1 MKEITEMTSI
11 FGRTWWG
18 FVLRGLLSI
27 LFGIAVFV
35 WPGASLLA
43 LIALFGAFFFV
54 DGVLAL
60 VNAFRVRAGHER
72 WWALLLEGLV
82 GIAIGLITL
91 FMPGPTTVVLL
102 YLIAAWAIVTG
113 IFQIIGAIRFAD
125 VIDNEWLLALGGL
138 ASIVFGVLMAIWPA
152 AGATAVLWV
161 IAAYAIVF
169 GILMVIAGLR
179 ARSTTDITTA
189 PRPA

>member
-1 MKEITEMTSI
+1 MKEIIKMTSI

-18 FVLRGLLSI
+18 LVLRGLLSI

-35 WPGASLLA
+35 WPGASLMA

-54 DGVLAL
+54 DGLLAL

-91 FMPGPTTVVLL
+91 FMPDVTTVALL

-113 IFQIIGAIRFAD
+113 ILQIIGAIRFAD

-169 GILMVIAGLR
+169 GILMVIAGLH
-179 ARSTTDITTA
+179 ARSTTDTTTA

>member
-1 MKEITEMTSI
+1 MTTI

-18 FVLRGLLSI
+18 LVLRGLLSI
-27 LFGIAVFV
+27 LFGIAVFA

-43 LIALFGAFFFV
+43 LVALFGAFFFV
-54 DGVLAL
+54 DGILAI

-72 WWALLLEGLV
+72 WWALLLEGLA

-91 FMPGPTTVVLL
+91 FMPGLTTVALL

-113 IFQIIGAIRFAD
+113 VFQIIGAIRFAN
-125 VIDNEWLLALGGL
+125 VIDHEGLLALGGL

-152 AGATAVLWV
+152 AGATALLWL
-161 IAAYAIVF
+161 IAAYAVVF
-169 GILMVIAGLR
+169 GILLVIAGLR
-179 ARSTTDITTA
+179 ARAANDTITA

>member
-1 MKEITEMTSI
+1 MISI

-18 FVLRGLLSI
+18 LVLRGLLSI

-35 WPGASLLA
+35 WPGASLMA

-54 DGVLAL
+54 DGLLAL

-82 GIAIGLITL
+82 GVAIGLITL
-91 FMPGPTTVVLL
+91 FMPGITTVALL

-113 IFQIIGAIRFAD
+113 IFQIIGAVRFAD

-138 ASIVFGVLMAIWPA
+138 ASIIFGVLMAIWPA
-152 AGATAVLWV
+152 AGATALLWL

-169 GILMVIAGLR
+169 GILLVIAGLR
-179 ARSTTDITTA
+179 ARTSADTTIA

>member
-1 MKEITEMTSI
+1 MTSI

-18 FVLRGLLSI
+18 LVLRGLLSI

-35 WPGASLLA
+35 WPGATILA
-43 LIALFGAFFFV
+43 LIALFGAFFLV
-54 DGVLAL
+54 DGILAL

-91 FMPGPTTVVLL
+91 FMPDVTTVALL

-113 IFQIIGAIRFAD
+113 ILQIIGAIRFAD

-138 ASIVFGVLMAIWPA
+138 ASVVFGVLMAIWPT
-152 AGATAVLWV
+152 AGATALLWL
-161 IAAYAIVF
+161 IGAYAIVF

-179 ARSTTDITTA
+179 ARAATDTPTMQ
-189 PRPA
+189 PA

>member
-1 MKEITEMTSI
+1 MTSI

-18 FVLRGLLSI
+18 LVLRGLLSI

-35 WPGASLLA
+35 WPGASLMA

-91 FMPGPTTVVLL
+91 FWPDITTVALL

-113 IFQIIGAIRFAD
+113 VLQIIGAIRFAD
-125 VIDNEWLLALGGL
+125 VIDNEWLLALGGI
-138 ASIVFGVLMAIWPA
+138 ASIVFGVLMAVWPA
-152 AGATAVLWV
+152 AGAAALLWV
-161 IAAYAIVF
+161 IGAYAIVF
-169 GILMVIAGLR
+169 GVLMVIAGLR
-179 ARSTTDITTA
+179 ARTTTDTA
-189 PRPA
+189 TLKPA